1 VSAADELL
9 AAARDPGKAAG
20 DGHAAPSV
28 SLPLRVLPARASAL
42 GWSPDLFALTV
53 LLGNASF
60 RQEDGALVPRGPG
73 PVVAVCAEYDRP
85 LVSLAP
91 PALAAY
97 SLVRARLSGMPTV
110 RLPGGWL
117 RPPLRLESTHRAV
130 RTSDRREEAVVRATR
145 FLEELNQAWHRR
157 LGAILEIAW
166 PVYFPEVDGPL
177 LDAASG
183 APLPELVF
191 R

>member
-1 VSAADELL
+1 MSADELL
-9 AAARDPGKAAG
+9 AAERDPRRAAAG
-20 DGHAAPSV
+20 ERGPPSV
-28 SLPLRVLPARASAL
+28 SLPLRLQPARASAL
-42 GWSPDLFALTV
+42 GWSPDLYALTL

-60 RQEDGALVPRGPG
+60 RQEDGAVVPRGPG

-91 PALAAY
+91 PTLAPY
-97 SLVRARLSGMPTV
+97 SLVRARLSGMPTL

-117 RPPLRLESTHRAV
+117 RPPLRLENTHRLA
-130 RTSDRREEAVVRATR
+130 RIADRRDDAVLRATR

-166 PVYFPEVDGPL
+166 PVYGPEHAAGPL
-177 LDAASG
+177 LDAVSG
-183 APLPELVF
+183 SPLPELTLP
-191 R
+191 